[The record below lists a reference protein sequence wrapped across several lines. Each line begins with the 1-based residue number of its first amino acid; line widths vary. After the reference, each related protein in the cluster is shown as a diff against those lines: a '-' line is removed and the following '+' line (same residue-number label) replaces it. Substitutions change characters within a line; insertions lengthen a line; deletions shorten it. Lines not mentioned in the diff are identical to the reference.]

1 MLKAFVTNMGKYNEG
16 CLVGEW
22 VDLPIT
28 PAEWQAVLKRIGI
41 DGKLY
46 EEWFISDYDIEI
58 SGLSDYL
65 SEYSNISL
73 LNYLASK
80 IADLSDYDLKLFEAA
95 LELGEHTN
103 GICEIIELIDG
114 MEEAYEYMPD
124 VNTDYDLGYYWVE
137 ESGCFDTSALG
148 NLSRYID
155 YEAFGR
161 DIYLESNCC
170 CYTSHGYIQLIDDCW
185 CPFDVDD
192 IPEEYRL

>member
-1 MLKAFVTNMGKYNEG
+1 MGK
-16 CLVGEW
+16 
-22 VDLPIT
+22 
-28 PAEWQAVLKRIGI
+28 AETNKQKKR
-41 DGKLY
+41 
-46 EEWFISDYDIEI
+46 E
-58 SGLSDYL
+58 
-65 SEYSNISL
+65 SL
-73 LNYLASK
+73 LNTAFDLFTTKGINNTS
-80 IADLSDYDLKLFEAA
+80 IADIVEAAGVAKGTFYLYFKDKYDINSKLLVHKATLLFESA

-114 MEEAYEYMPD
+114 MDDAYEYMPD
-124 VNTDYDLGYYWVE
+124 VSNDYDLGYYWIE
-137 ESGCFDTSALG
+137 ESGCYDTSALG

-170 CYTSHGYIQLIDDCW
+170 CYTSRGYIQLIDDCW